1 MKKNLLSFCIL
12 LIPIFLFS
20 QDIKKVLIIGIDGVR
35 SDAMQK
41 ANTPNLDNLI
51 ANGIFSPDA
60 LNDDITI
67 SGPGWSANL
76 CGVWSDKHLVT
87 GNNFSGNNY
96 DDFPPIFKYVNDFN
110 PDLHSV
116 SICHWAPIND
126 EIVQDYADFKLNV
139 SSDLELRNQAV
150 DYLSVNDPDLMFL
163 HFDDVDHAGHATGFS
178 KDNPEYISAIEVVD
192 TQLTL
197 ILSSIEQRP
206 NYANEDWL
214 ILVTTDHGGNGTSHG
229 GNTFGEQNVFVIAS
243 GKNIDQAVI
252 EKDSIVVF
260 DNPINCLGD
269 SVELNFDG
277 KNDWVKVDAN
287 PIFDFGADQDFTI
300 ECRIRANVT
309 GDFAIVGNKDWN
321 SGNNK
326 GFIFSYKYPSG
337 PEWKVNIGDGSNRT
351 DINTG
356 GVIADN
362 EWHTLSVSFNRDGM
376 MRMYQDGEFIDEA
389 NISNIGDINTDEG
402 LFFGADINGNY
413 DYTGSIAEVRVWN
426 TVVDA
431 STIQTWNCTSIE
443 DTHPNY
449 DSLIGHWKINE
460 GNSFT
465 QIEDFSINDNFG
477 NIESATW
484 LTPDSVVTYIYDE
497 TPRITDIPVTALT
510 HLCIPIDNTWE
521 LDGKSLI
528 EVCET
533 VGNENLISN
542 FSTLEINLFPNPAK
556 DFLKIEI
563 PDYSFNDT
571 IQIEIYHVEGKNILV
586 KEIYNNTFTFNTSNL
601 IPGIYYISFSNG
613 KGKVTKQF
621 VKS

>member
-1 MKKNLLSFCIL
+1 M
-12 LIPIFLFS
+12 
-20 QDIKKVLIIGIDGVR
+20 
-35 SDAMQK
+35 
-41 ANTPNLDNLI
+41 
-51 ANGIFSPDA
+51 
-60 LNDDITI
+60 
-67 SGPGWSANL
+67 
-76 CGVWSDKHLVT
+76 
-87 GNNFSGNNY
+87 
-96 DDFPPIFKYVNDFN
+96 
-110 PDLHSV
+110 
-116 SICHWAPIND
+116 
-126 EIVQDYADFKLNV
+126 QDYADFKLNV

-277 KNDWVKVDAN
+277 ENDWVKVDAN

-521 LDGKSLI
+521 LDGNSLI
-528 EVCET
+528 EICET

-571 IQIEIYHVEGKNILV
+571 IQIEIYQVEGKNILV
-586 KEIYNNTFTFNTSNL
+586 KEIHNNTFTFNTSNL

-613 KGKVTKQF
+613 KGKITKQF